1 MSKKITTPK
10 LTSTQKKSKNTVAS
24 SPTAGLESR
33 SIYFWREYGHDYGFL
48 SQWYESAWE
57 HEGTTYVSA
66 EMWMMVQKARLFGDE
81 QIAQAM
87 LETTD
92 PKAHKAFGRKVSD
105 FDPEVWDQNKNRIV
119 KEGNWHK
126 FTKSKDQAEL
136 QKLLLATG
144 DKELVEAS
152 PFDKIW
158 GIGFTEKGAEKNRHK
173 WGQNLLGKALM
184 DVRDRLRNREKAP
197 DEQILTAEV

>member
-1 MSKKITTPK
+1 P
-10 LTSTQKKSKNTVAS
+10 V
-24 SPTAGLESR
+24 
-33 SIYFWREYGHDYGFL
+33 YFWREYGHDYGFL

-57 HEGTTYVSA
+57 HEGTTYISA
-66 EMWMMVQKARLFGDE
+66 EMWMMVSKARLFGDE
-81 QIAQAM
+81 GVAQQM

-92 PKAHKAFGRKVSD
+92 PKTHKQLGRLVEG

-119 KEGNWHK
+119 EEGNWHK
-126 FTKSKDQAEL
+126 FTKSKEQAEEL
-136 QKLLLATG
+136 QKKLLATG
-144 DKELVEAS
+144 DRELVEAS

-184 DVRDRLRNREKAP
+184 KVRDRLR
-197 DEQILTAEV
+197 EQ